1 MRPNL
6 FGKSRNLYKMADFR
20 WESDFLLIG
29 STQSKQIAVI
39 CLDWVGSFY
48 VIKALQ
54 YKAFG
59 VLSR

>member
-1 MRPNL
+1 
-6 FGKSRNLYKMADFR
+6 MADFR